1 MSTLILRSK
10 LTSAKA
16 VLLLP
21 KSLISFFHLRP
32 ELLPT
37 VLFISLTYG
46 AVHFL
51 FGHLRKSG
59 CAALLNAQCPPNPGP
74 YNMRYTG
81 VGPIDDFLCILVVFF
96 RTNLGSTTRPFSV
109 DFLASFATPVALS
122 FIEAA
127 RTGRSIVL
135 AFPVALGLFYQTK
148 GAGVAFPLFWLALIL
163 SGHDRLDRVT
173 ARIDQAKAEAALF
186 AVLAGFALPSSLMFF
201 SQNIMVTAH
210 WQFFP
215 LCMWLVQAAHLFIRP
230 SSRHHTSG
238 YWTVQS
244 TYIFTFITSAI
255 FHIVALWGA
264 WGDLALLRH
273 LYVPRILPP
282 DPATTNLHLAT
293 HVFFQWDAAFSMGS
307 CLLGTLWFAGNAKQV
322 PLIALWNVIASIVVG
337 PGAAVSG
344 VLLWRERSLNG
355 TPEGVA
361 KKE

>member
-1 MSTLILRSK
+1 
-10 LTSAKA
+10 
-16 VLLLP
+16 
-21 KSLISFFHLRP
+21 
-32 ELLPT
+32 
-37 VLFISLTYG
+37 
-46 AVHFL
+46 
-51 FGHLRKSG
+51 
-59 CAALLNAQCPPNPGP
+59 
-74 YNMRYTG
+74 MRYIG
-81 VGPIDDFLCILVVFF
+81 VGPIDDFLCILVAFF
-96 RTNLGSTTRPFSV
+96 QTNIGSTTFPFSA
-109 DFLASFATPVALS
+109 DFLASFATPAALS
-122 FIEAA
+122 FIEAT
-127 RTGRSIVL
+127 RSGRSIVL
-135 AFPVALGLFYQTK
+135 AFPVTLGALYQVK
-148 GAGVAFPLFWLALIL
+148 SGGVIFPLFWLALIL

-173 ARIDQAKAEAALF
+173 ARIDQANAEAALF
-186 AVLAGFALPSSLMFF
+186 AVLAGFALPSAFMYF
-201 SQNIMVTAH
+201 SQDIVVTVL

-215 LCMWLVQAAHLFIRP
+215 LWMRLAQAAHLSIRP
-230 SSRHHTSG
+230 SSRYHTSG

-282 DPATTNLHLAT
+282 DPATTNLQMAT
-293 HVFFQWDAAFSMGS
+293 HVFFQWDAVFSMGS

-355 TPEGVA
+355 APEGVA